1 MNRGW
6 YFESARHALARRGI
20 HTALYRPGKA
30 TFRGVPISVQKVP
43 EGQVYP
49 VSVEDVKTELER
61 MPKRELR
68 SLKGVELVPPRDDA
82 ERDAWARYIR
92 SRRVMLIFSQPV
104 SKSGKVAGE
113 EPEHVKQHMIQYVL
127 PHELGHHKALTVE
140 GITDKKLSMAEA
152 RADAAVAGMSVKDK
166 DARVFQSRHREADR
180 RFNAKLTLEQQ
191 FGYIP
196 PRRAVL
202 KYRYAGRREIGKI
215 QPPRYERDNVKPGDQ
230 VEVWV
235 KSPKTG
241 PFRGMKYPAPD
252 KVWARINYRRGRRII
267 AEVTSPGRFVPEI
280 TVGRKLQ
287 FQASNIAAIRRY

>member
-1 MNRGW
+1 MNGW
-6 YFESARHALARRGI
+6 HFESARHALARKGVR
-20 HTALYRPGKA
+20 TAMFRPGRTSFK
-30 TFRGVPISVQKVP
+30 GVPITVEKLP

-49 VSVEDVKTELER
+49 VNVKDVETELNRMAPRER
-61 MPKRELR
+61 NL
-68 SLKGVELVPPRDDA
+68 LKGVELVPPRDDA
-82 ERDAWARYIR
+82 EKDAWARYIR
-92 SRRVMLIFSQPV
+92 SRKVMLIFSQPV
-104 SKSGKVAGE
+104 GKDGKVAKE
-113 EPEHVKQHMIQYVL
+113 DPDTVRQHMVQYVL

-152 RADAAVAGMSVKDK
+152 RADAAVAGMSVTDK
-166 DARVFQSRHREADR
+166 DARIFQSRHREADR
-180 RFNAKLTLEQQ
+180 RFNAKIPFEKQ

-215 QPPRYERDNVKPGDQ
+215 QPPRYERENVKPGDQ

-241 PFRGMKYPAPD
+241 QFRGMKYPAPD
-252 KVWARINYRRGRRII
+252 RVWARINYRRGRRII